1 MGRWM
6 SDLRMLIKKP
16 LERGGGD
23 WLRGMASDLPALKS
37 LQFCRQPGRLKN
49 LYRL

>member
-16 LERGGGD
+16 LERGSGD
-23 WLRGMASDLPALKS
+23 RLRGMASDLPALQS
-37 LQFCRQPGRLKN
+37 L
-49 LYRL
+49 